1 MVLDIKMCRFDN
13 VPWGFRLVGGADYD
27 YPLTVVKVRPDSK
40 KERNLYA
47 ATPTP
52 HASPQP
58 IHLADV
64 HRPVENIAHYAADE
78 SHWINSIRYVRIS
91 FICSIAILRNAAMRV
106 CPFGFAALAN

>member
-52 HASPQP
+52 PRITTAHSPGG
-58 IHLADV
+58 
-64 HRPVENIAHYAADE
+64 
-78 SHWINSIRYVRIS
+78 
-91 FICSIAILRNAAMRV
+91 CS
-106 CPFGFAALAN
+106 